1 MLNKYIFTTPLI
13 LFSSITCANEC
24 QDYVNFA
31 KTLSKNHDA
40 LIKAEQKK
48 YKELE
53 NLYNQRFDQ
62 ACKDRS
68 VQQVDK
74 SCEIHEKR
82 WQRKIENLILD
93 RNKQYLIIDKIEGDY
108 RGCLHNLVE
117 INMTLNDYSREFKN
131 LQKID
136 VSKDK
141 TITELE
147 AKFVKFSENK
157 RIEKNG
163 VMSLLRELESQRDKC
178 QKVRRDIDENNRI
191 LVIQKQDLEN
201 RLETQA
207 RTMATENKILD
218 ENNRIL
224 SSENKILKSKLVD
237 LNNSFNKTSEKLIK
251 RSKQI
256 ENLDV
261 ELETANTSIKIY
273 NNQLNHTKLQLEGCN
288 LTNLE
293 VKKIIQKLEEDNKK
307 LKIEKQAIQM

>member
-191 LVIQKQDLEN
+191 LVIQKQDLEK
-201 RLETQA
+201 QA
-207 RTMATENKILD
+207 RILKSKLVDQQQDLENQVQT
-218 ENNRIL
+218 L
-224 SSENKILKSKLVD
+224 STENKILKSKLVV